1 MIVRYYRADDV
12 PVMRVIWNQVVEDG
26 IAFPQLDC
34 LTEEEAEAFFAEQ
47 TCCAVAEQDGK
58 VVGLYILHPNNIG
71 RCGHIGNA
79 SYAVERSCRGM
90 GAGEAL
96 VSHCLTAAKEK
107 GFRLIQ
113 FNAVVKTNAP
123 ARHIYEKLGFVT
135 LGTIPGGF
143 RMDDRYEDIVLYYYE
158 L

>member
-1 MIVRYYRADDV
+1 MVVRFYTAEDV
-12 PVMRVIWNQVVEDG
+12 PAMRVIWNQVVEDG
-26 IAFPQLDC
+26 IAFPQTEG
-34 LTEEEAEAFFAEQ
+34 LTEEEAKVFFGEQ

-58 VVGLYILHPNNIG
+58 VIGMYILHPNNIG

-79 SYAVERSCRGM
+79 SYAVERNCRGL

-96 VSHCLTAAKEK
+96 VRHCLDTAKEK

-113 FNAVVKTNAP
+113 FNAVVKTNDV

-143 RMDDRYEDIVLYYYE
+143 RMDDRYEDIVLYYHT